1 MRIIGNQEVM
11 YLKYGTREEISMK
24 EKSKNKPGN
33 RFLSFILALAILP
46 AMQAFP
52 AWAGEAVSN
61 PSVDLQESEETV
73 YAAGE
78 GQPANP
84 VHHCTKGND
93 GTDYTDWSYINFG
106 SYPQTEVTGG
116 DLTSAITGAS
126 YDANGDA
133 WVEGT
138 KYRRISKSDT
148 CKDDYFGGRT
158 YRYFM
163 WEPIKWKVLQNDGST
178 LFVMADQGMDC
189 KLFNDEWISVTW
201 ENCTLRSW
209 LNSTFFSAA
218 FSAEEQEA
226 VAAQTV
232 VMEDNPEYNIEGGND
247 TLDKVYLLSTEE
259 VTSPSYGFCEDYS
272 TYSVSRR
279 VGASDFANAMGAWI
293 SPDKGYQGNSQW
305 LLRSPGGNTKD
316 AAVVEDNGYVQR
328 NGYMYNEY
336 DAVVPVLHINL
347 SSDCWSA
354 ASGESHK
361 KPPTPGPLAN
371 PVHYCTKE
379 DDGTDYTE
387 WSYVYFGS
395 YPQTEVTGSALTPA
409 ITGANYDA
417 NGDAWVDGIK
427 YCRIG
432 KKDSAGNITYHYFK
446 WERIKW
452 KVLQMEGSTL
462 FLMADRGLDGRAYN
476 YHAQQDSITWE
487 NCSLRRWLNDT
498 FYRTAFSRSEQ
509 EAVVPWTV
517 ANGDNPQYGTE
528 GGNDTGDKV
537 YLLSIGEAAAPS
549 YGFCEDW
556 DIQSASRRVEGSDF
570 YACVGGVGLGD
581 DGSCEW
587 RLRSPGQN
595 AYASAYVRNGYV
607 DRKGSFVIYDNY
619 GVVPVLHI
627 NLSSG
632 LWHATDDGTSGEGGG
647 LDGQEQGGDSQ
658 PPTDA
663 SQEQGGDSQPP
674 TDTSQ
679 KPGGDDN
686 QGQQEVKV
694 KKISISG
701 ISKKIAAGKKIS
713 LKTDVSPK
721 NAANPKIKWETNNK
735 CYAAVNSR
743 GVVTTKKAGKGKTV
757 TIKAMATDGSKVKAS
772 YKIKLMKHAV
782 TKVKIKKV
790 PKNLKAGKSI
800 LLKTTVQTNGKNAN
814 KALKWS
820 TSNKKYA
827 SVDSKGKVKTKKAGK
842 GKTVTI
848 TATATDGSNKKASVR
863 LKIK

>member
-1 MRIIGNQEVM
+1 
-11 YLKYGTREEISMK
+11 MK
-24 EKSKNKPGN
+24 EKSMSKQGS
-33 RFLSFILALAILP
+33 RFLAFLLALAILS
-46 AMQAFP
+46 AIQAFP

-61 PSVDLQESEETV
+61 PSVDLQESEEIV

-84 VHHCTKGND
+84 AHHCTKKND
-93 GTDYTDWSYINFG
+93 GTDDTDWSYIHFG

-116 DLTSAITGAS
+116 DLTAAITEAN

-133 WVEGT
+133 WVDGT

-158 YRYFM
+158 YRYFV

-178 LFVMADQGMDC
+178 LFVMADQGMDS
-189 KLFNDEWISVTW
+189 KLFNDAWISVTW
-201 ENCTLRSW
+201 ENCTLRNW
-209 LNSTFFSAA
+209 LNSTFYSAA
-218 FSAEEQEA
+218 FSAEEQSA
-226 VAAQTV
+226 VVAQTV
-232 VMEDNPEYNIEGGND
+232 STEDNPENEIEGGND
-247 TLDKVYLLSTEE
+247 TFDKVYLLSTEE
-259 VTSPSYGFCEDYS
+259 VTSPAYGFCEDYS

-279 VGASDFANAMGAWI
+279 VQASDFANAMGAWK
-293 SPDKGYQGNSQW
+293 SPDKGYRGNSQW
-305 LLRSPGGNTKD
+305 LLRSPGGNSKD

-328 NGYMYNEY
+328 GGYMYNEY

-354 ASGESHK
+354 ASGESNK

-379 DDGTDYTE
+379 DGGTDYTE

-395 YPQTEVTGSALTPA
+395 YPQTEITGNALTPA

-417 NGDAWVDGIK
+417 DGDAWVDGIK

-432 KKDSAGNITYHYFK
+432 KKDSSGNITYHYFK

-462 FLMADRGLDGRAYN
+462 FLMADRGLDGRAY
-476 YHAQQDSITWE
+476 DSHGNSVTWE

-498 FYRTAFSRSEQ
+498 FCRTAFSRAEQ
-509 EAVVPWTV
+509 EALVPWTV

-528 GGNDTGDKV
+528 GGNDTTDKI
-537 YLLSIGEAAAPS
+537 YLLSVGEAATPS
-549 YGFCEDW
+549 YGFCEDL
-556 DIQSASRRVEGSDF
+556 DVQSASRWVEGSDF
-570 YACVGGVGLGD
+570 YACVREVGLND

-587 RLRSPGQN
+587 RLRSPGKN
-595 AYASAYVRNGYV
+595 TYASADVRNGKV
-607 DRKGSFVIYDNY
+607 NRSGSFVIYDTY
-619 GVVPVLHI
+619 AVVPVLHI

-632 LWHATDDGTSGEGGG
+632 LWYPTDDGTSGEGGG
-647 LDGQEQGGDSQ
+647 LDSQEPGGDSQ
-658 PPTDA
+658 SPTDND
-663 SQEQGGDSQPP
+663 QKPGGDSKPS
-674 TDTSQ
+674 TDASQ
-679 KPGGDDN
+679 KPGGDDSE
-686 QGQQEVKV
+686 GQQTIKV
-694 KKISISG
+694 KKLSISG

-713 LKTDVSPK
+713 LKAAESPK
-721 NAANPKIKWETNNK
+721 NASNPKIKWESSNK
-735 CYAAVNSR
+735 RYATVNSR

-757 TIKAMATDGSKVKAS
+757 TITATAADGSKVKAS

-782 TKVKIKKV
+782 TKVKIKNA
-790 PKNLKAGKSI
+790 PKTLKAGKSI
-800 LLKTTVQTNGKNAN
+800 SLKTIVQTNGRNAN

-827 SVDSKGKVKTKKAGK
+827 AVDSKGKVRTKKAGK
-842 GKTVTI
+842 GKTVTV
-848 TATATDGSNKKASVR
+848 TVTATDGSNKKASVR